1 MEQTHQRRLLAGLV
15 IVTLALLGADLAGS
29 RVAGAVRDA
38 GGAVLGPV
46 QRALSGAPRDEIAAL
61 EAQNVLLRATVA
73 DQQRRLAEQ
82 ERLAELVGG
91 ESAAGHRFVAAR
103 VVASDLSPIG
113 GRSLTL
119 DVGTRDGVT
128 TDSTVVT
135 AEGLAGRVVAVSP
148 WTCDVQVL
156 GSTGSVIGVR
166 VGPAGTLATVSSPSS
181 TDRESRPRGS
191 LTLSFVQP
199 GTPVVGDTVTT
210 LGSIDDRPYAAGIV
224 VGTVTAVDPDRG
236 QLTRTATV
244 RPVVD
249 PDAIDVVAVLVP
261 QARGAARPEVPA
273 AGAPSAPGAPPAV
286 APAASPVKVAAS

>member
-1 MEQTHQRRLLAGLV
+1 MDPTPQRRVLAGLV
-15 IVTLALLGADLAGS
+15 VATLALLGADLAGS
-29 RVAGAVRDA
+29 GVSAAVRDA

-46 QRALSGAPRDEIAAL
+46 QRALSGAPRDEITAL

-73 DQQRRLAEQ
+73 DQQRRLVER

-91 ESAAGHRFVAAR
+91 EPVAGHRFVAAR
-103 VVASDLSPIG
+103 VVASDVSPVG

-119 DVGTRDGVT
+119 DVGDRDGVT
-128 TDSTVVT
+128 IDSTVVT
-135 AEGLAGRVVAVSP
+135 ADGLAGRVVAVSP

-166 VGPAGTLATVSSPSS
+166 VGPAGTLATVSSPTS

-210 LGSIDDRPYAAGIV
+210 LGSVDERPYAADIV

-249 PDAIDVVAVLVP
+249 PDAIEVVAVLVP
-261 QARGAARPEVPA
+261 RARVASRPAVPAGGAASLPEV
-273 AGAPSAPGAPPAV
+273 APVKG
-286 APAASPVKVAAS
+286 AAS

>member
-15 IVTLALLGADLAGS
+15 VSTLVLLGADLAGS
-29 RVAGAVRDA
+29 GVAESVRSA
-38 GGAVLGPV
+38 GGTVIGPV

-73 DQQRRLAEQ
+73 EQRRRLAEQ
-82 ERLAELVGG
+82 ERLAELLD
-91 ESAAGHRFVAAR
+91 ADATAGHLLVAAR
-103 VVASDLSPIG
+103 VVASDLSPLG

-119 DVGTRDGVT
+119 DVGARDGVT
-128 TDSTVVT
+128 ADSTVVT

-148 WTCDVQVL
+148 WTSDVQVL

-199 GTPVVGDTVTT
+199 GTPVVGDVVST
-210 LGSIDDRPYAAGIV
+210 LGSVDDRPYAAGVV

-249 PDAIDVVAVLVP
+249 PDAIEVVAVLVP
-261 QARGAARPEVPA
+261 TSRVAARPEVPA
-273 AGAPSAPGAPPAV
+273 REKPATPA
-286 APAASPVKVAAS
+286 APAKAAGS

>member
-15 IVTLALLGADLAGS
+15 IATLVLLGADLAGS
-29 RVAGAVRDA
+29 GAREVVRSA
-38 GGAVLGPV
+38 GGTVMGPV

-61 EAQNVLLRATVA
+61 EADNVLLRATVA

-82 ERLAELVGG
+82 ERLGELLD
-91 ESAAGHRFVAAR
+91 AAPTEGHRLVAAR
-103 VVASDLSPIG
+103 VVATGLSPLG
-113 GRSLTL
+113 GRGLTL
-119 DVGTRDGVT
+119 DVGARDGVT
-128 TDSTVVT
+128 VDSTVVT
-135 AEGLAGRVVAVSP
+135 AEGLAGRVVAVTP
-148 WTCDVQVL
+148 WTSDVQVL
-156 GSTGSVIGVR
+156 GNTGSVIGVR

-199 GTPVVGDTVTT
+199 GTPVVGDVVST
-210 LGSIDDRPYAAGIV
+210 LGSVDDRPYAAGIV

-249 PDAIDVVAVLVP
+249 PDAIGVVAVLVP
-261 QARGAARPEVPA
+261 RARVATRPEVPA
-273 AGAPSAPGAPPAV
+273 PGTSAPPV
-286 APAASPVKVAAS
+286 APAAAPAKAAGS

>member
-15 IVTLALLGADLAGS
+15 VATLVLLGADLAGS
-29 RVAGAVRDA
+29 GVAESVRSA
-38 GGAVLGPV
+38 GGTVIGPV

-61 EAQNVLLRATVA
+61 EAQNILLRATVA
-73 DQQRRLAEQ
+73 EQRRRLAEQ
-82 ERLAELVGG
+82 ERLAELLD
-91 ESAAGHRFVAAR
+91 ADATAGHLLVAAR
-103 VVASDLSPIG
+103 VVASDLSPLG

-119 DVGTRDGVT
+119 DAGARDGVT
-128 TDSTVVT
+128 ADSTVVT

-148 WTCDVQVL
+148 WTSDVQVL

-199 GTPVVGDTVTT
+199 GTPVVGDVVST
-210 LGSIDDRPYAAGIV
+210 LGSVDDRPYAAGVV

-249 PDAIDVVAVLVP
+249 PDAIEVVAVLVP
-261 QARGAARPEVPA
+261 TSRVAARPEVPA
-273 AGAPSAPGAPPAV
+273 REKPATPA
-286 APAASPVKVAAS
+286 APAKAAGS

>member
-1 MEQTHQRRLLAGLV
+1 MDPTHQRRLLAGLV
-15 IVTLALLGADLAGS
+15 LVTLALLVVDLAGS
-29 RVAGAVRDA
+29 GIAEAVRSA
-38 GGAVLGPV
+38 GGTVLGPV

-61 EAQNVLLRATVA
+61 EAQNVLLRATLA
-73 DQQRRLAEQ
+73 DQQRRLSEQ
-82 ERLAELVGG
+82 QRLADLVAGNPV
-91 ESAAGHRFVAAR
+91 AGHRFVAAR
-103 VVASDLSPIG
+103 VVASDVSPLG

-135 AEGLAGRVVAVSP
+135 AEGLAGRVVGVSP

-166 VGPAGTLATVSSPSS
+166 AGPAGTLATVSSPSS

-210 LGSIDDRPYAAGIV
+210 LGSVDERPYAAGIV

-244 RPVVD
+244 RPIVD

-261 QARGAARPEVPA
+261 RARVASRPEVPV
-273 AGAPSAPGAPPAV
+273 PSAPSTPAA
-286 APAASPVKVAAS
+286 APAKAAGS